1 MVSLLIYESLPSTIM
16 HSQLILSTIRIQD
29 SPENDRIT
37 VEPRLSDSRRE
48 DRILDPEDAAVLDQL
63 EKDIYL
69 GVISY
74 S

>member
-1 MVSLLIYESLPSTIM
+1 MNHYRQLLYTSYSFIDCS
-16 HSQLILSTIRIQD
+16 IRIQD
-29 SPENDRIT
+29 PPENDRIK

-69 GVISY
+69 GVIRY
-74 S
+74 SWVGR